1 MGPGR
6 RPGPTGRAHTNAA
19 YGADGAF
26 GAAGALGHLPGLQEL
41 QAVELYL
48 HRVHRSLPCAFL
60 LYTGLT
66 EEEKSI
72 LTDAAKVFVMKGKKV
87 FLVNGETFNIKVT
100 YPYDLQLAETLLG
113 GNSQC

>member
-1 MGPGR
+1 MQ
-6 RPGPTGRAHTNAA
+6 N
-19 YGADGAF
+19 
-26 GAAGALGHLPGLQEL
+26 
-41 QAVELYL
+41 
-48 HRVHRSLPCAFL
+48 